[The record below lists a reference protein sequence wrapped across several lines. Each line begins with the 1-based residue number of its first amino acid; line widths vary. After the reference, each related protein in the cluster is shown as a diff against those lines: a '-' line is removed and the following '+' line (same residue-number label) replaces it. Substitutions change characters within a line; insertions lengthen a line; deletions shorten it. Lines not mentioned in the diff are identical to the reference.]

1 MATQSVKFHSLS
13 ESAYEAAT
21 KTDGGLYFI
30 NDNGEI
36 RKGGKHVTGTRVFTA
51 TDATGTTGVD
61 DLDIY
66 ISVYTPPAQ
75 EGEDGTW
82 TDTEIDPSTTEMPK
96 KGDMLVVKH
105 VLSYTGTA
113 PDLVEDKVEYSAY
126 VYSANGGEYSTS
138 GWQACDGN
146 VDASKVIL
154 TQDYTLAGDYDKVGN
169 ISRSDNTFAT
179 NGMSVADA
187 LLRVFTKEL
196 DNSTKTNPS
205 FSLTGSNETL
215 EVGSTKAATTYTA
228 TWSDGSYGN
237 KAYWGANDLRTETG
251 TTVGTWTISA
261 YNGKTQANATIDGN
275 TASITTDAFTV
286 STTGDTQMVSFNVTN
301 DLTNTKK
308 AATNLGNEGTV
319 KITASSVGAQ
329 TRKVTGFRYWFY
341 GSNVTAKDYTTVDGN
356 GNATVEV
363 NTNIRAL
370 TKVTSLS
377 SMNVVQGA
385 TQVVI
390 AVPSNKTLTEVKD
403 GGALDAKI
411 TDNFILSNVKVGGA
425 DSTAQSIGSYPGN
438 YKVYVMTPQ
447 SPLDARTYTIKIS

>member
-1 MATQSVKFHSLS
+1 
-13 ESAYEAAT
+13 
-21 KTDGGLYFI
+21 
-30 NDNGEI
+30 
-36 RKGGKHVTGTRVFTA
+36 
-51 TDATGTTGVD
+51 
-61 DLDIY
+61 
-66 ISVYTPPAQ
+66 
-75 EGEDGTW
+75 
-82 TDTEIDPSTTEMPK
+82 
-96 KGDMLVVKH
+96 
-105 VLSYTGTA
+105 
-113 PDLVEDKVEYSAY
+113 
-126 VYSANGGEYSTS
+126 
-138 GWQACDGN
+138 
-146 VDASKVIL
+146 
-154 TQDYTLAGDYDKVGN
+154 
-169 ISRSDNTFAT
+169 
-179 NGMSVADA
+179 
-187 LLRVFTKEL
+187 
-196 DNSTKTNPS
+196 
-205 FSLTGSNETL
+205 
-215 EVGSTKAATTYTA
+215 
-228 TWSDGSYGN
+228 
-237 KAYWGANDLRTETG
+237 
-251 TTVGTWTISA
+251 
-261 YNGKTQANATIDGN
+261 
-275 TASITTDAFTV
+275 
-286 STTGDTQMVSFNVTN
+286 MVSFNVTN